1 MKTTFLVIA
10 GVLTVIS
17 ALPYI
22 IDILKNKTKPNPV
35 SWLTWT
41 ILGVV
46 GAYAAYSAG
55 EVNTAIFSLT
65 TSAETLIIVILG
77 YFKSKFKYEKFDI
90 YCQVGA
96 LSGLLLWWIFDSPL
110 LAIFAVIIIDF
121 IGALPTLRHCLK
133 KPFEET
139 WQAFAIASIGGFFAI
154 LSLHQY
160 NLASF
165 SYPIYIFLINIVYV
179 LFIIR
184 GRKIK
189 HED

>member
-1 MKTTFLVIA
+1 MHTTFLVLA
-10 GVLTVIS
+10 GLFTVVS
-17 ALPYI
+17 AVPYI

-55 EVNTAIFSLT
+55 ETNTAIFSLT
-65 TSAETLIIVILG
+65 TSLETLLIVILG
-77 YFKSKFKYEKFDI
+77 FFKSKFKYEKFDI

-96 LSGLLLWWIFDSPL
+96 LSGLLLWWIFNSPL

-139 WQAFAIASIGGFFAI
+139 WQAFALAGVGGFFAI
-154 LSLHQY
+154 LSLHDI
-160 NLASF
+160 NWASF

-179 LFIIR
+179 AFIIN
-184 GRKIK
+184 GRKQK
-189 HED
+189 A